1 MLIGKQEVVD
11 THLPSD
17 AQQAEVKL
25 LKQPVLGR
33 SIVPKFQVFV
43 LAQVK

>member
-1 MLIGKQEVVD
+1 MLIGKPEVVD
-11 THLPSD
+11 SHPHRG

-33 SIVPKFQVFV
+33 SIVPQIPSVCPWTG
-43 LAQVK
+43 